1 LVDNRPESP
10 LSNFVSDLI
19 LDFAQSYALLNQ
31 PVIEVHFSLINHG
44 GLRTSLPKGE
54 ITKGKIFELMPF
66 ENELVLLK
74 LTGSQVYELAQHIA
88 SRDGEGV
95 SGISFGMKSG
105 RAEAILVKG
114 KPLEMDST
122 YWMVTN
128 DYIANGGDG
137 MKILKEAVSRIE
149 TGEKIRDVV
158 IRELKQ
164 LKADGLRLTAKT
176 DGRIY
181 HVE

>member
-1 LVDNRPESP
+1 

-19 LDFAQSYALLNQ
+19 LGYAQDFVSKNKQGIQVN
-31 PVIEVHFSLINHG
+31 FSLMNHG
-44 GLRTSLPKGE
+44 GLRTSLPMGK
-54 ITKGKIFELMPF
+54 ITTGDIFELMPF

-74 LTGSQVYELAQHIA
+74 LTGSQVSELAHYIA

-95 SGISFGMKSG
+95 SGISFGIKSG
-105 RAEAILVKG
+105 RAVWVEIQS
-114 KPLEMDST
+114 KPLEIDST

-137 MKILKEAVSRIE
+137 MKVLTSASQRII
-149 TGEKIRDVV
+149 TGTKIRDV
-158 IRELKQ
+158 IINHLKDMK
-164 LKADGLRLTAKT
+164 LKGQTVTAKT